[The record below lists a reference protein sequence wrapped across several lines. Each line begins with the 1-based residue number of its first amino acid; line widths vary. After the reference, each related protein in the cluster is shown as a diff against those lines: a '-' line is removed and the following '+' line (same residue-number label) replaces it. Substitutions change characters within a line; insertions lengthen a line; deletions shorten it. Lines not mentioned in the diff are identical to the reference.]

1 MQSKQ
6 QKLEVMS
13 EEKEKRFPM
22 ARNILFWIRSN
33 LKFLFFPGSRIEELT
48 EREQEYEKTISRRKF
63 MKRMKA
69 PLTILGIGLALFIVT
84 LAVFGPWLAP
94 YTHYQMTNEYF
105 DGVFGPPSPKYPL
118 GQTSLGRDVL
128 SRLIYGARTSLTIAL
143 PAIFMSVFFGV
154 IIGLVSGY
162 FGGWIDS
169 VVMRIADMF
178 MAFPY
183 MILAIIIV
191 AMLGREMRFIVLT
204 YGILGVP
211 YYARLMRGSVLQARG
226 LPYVDAGRVVGAGKL
241 KLMFKHVLPNCIQPI
256 IISVTFDIGGVI
268 LSFAGL
274 AFLGYSDPFAIEWG
288 QDILVAKTKFIDAP
302 WAVFWPGLMI
312 LITVLA
318 FMLIG
323 DGLRDALDPRLR
335 NI

>member
-1 MQSKQ
+1 MQSEEQ
-6 QKLEVMS
+6 EVIYS
-13 EEKEKRFPM
+13 NKETKRNF
-22 ARNILFWIRSN
+22 AIFRSILSWIKSN
-33 LKFLFFPGSRIEELT
+33 FKFLLFPGSRIEELT
-48 EREQEYEKTISRRKF
+48 QREYEYEKTISKRKF
-63 MKRMKA
+63 MKKMKT
-69 PLTILGIGLALFIVT
+69 PLTIIGLSLAFFVVT
-84 LAVFGPWLAP
+84 LAVFGSWLAP
-94 YTHYQMTNEYF
+94 YTYDAMANEYF
-105 DGVFGPPSPKYPL
+105 PGVWGAPSPEHPL
-118 GQTSLGRDVL
+118 GQTYFGLDVL
-128 SRLIYGARTSLTIAL
+128 SRMIYGARTSLTIAL
-143 PAIFMSVFFGV
+143 PAILLSVIFGV
-154 IIGLVSGY
+154 ILGLISGY
-162 FGGWIDS
+162 FGGWVDS
-169 VVMRIADMF
+169 IIMRIADIF

-191 AMLGREMRFIVLT
+191 AILGREMRFIVIT

-226 LPYVDAGRVVGAGKL
+226 LPYVDAGRVAGAGKL
-241 KLMFKHVLPNCIQPI
+241 RLMFKHVLPNCIQPI

-288 QDILVAKTKFIDAP
+288 KDILDAKSRFIDAP
-302 WAVFWPGLMI
+302 WAAFWPGLMI

-335 NI
+335 NT